1 MQIKLLN
8 SLMYMCT
15 DIEKLTICEELFL
28 FIVCSL
34 YLYLQD
40 DHQMCLVDT
49 RIGVASGEA
58 LFLYCTFLPSTAVV
72 KFTSQ
77 QQRPAELLFLF
88 VFFYHIKML
97 NQTNSKFEVRLFFA
111 ALREITFSE
120 IYLTFFFFCLFVS
133 VNKSVVDV
141 FN

>member
-1 MQIKLLN
+1 MVQIKLLN

-88 VFFYHIKML
+88 VFFLSYQ
-97 NQTNSKFEVRLFFA
+97 NV
-111 ALREITFSE
+111 
-120 IYLTFFFFCLFVS
+120 
-133 VNKSVVDV
+133 KSDKLKV
-141 FN
+141 